1 MSYLASFLSRSAV
14 ITPQQVGQDFNI
26 ESERLVLVKKNNIMQ
41 VLAHLGRLS
50 SWAHSYVRTRESQDC
65 GLDFMYTD
73 LAK

>member
-1 MSYLASFLSRSAV
+1 M
-14 ITPQQVGQDFNI
+14 IH
-26 ESERLVLVKKNNIMQ
+26 IMQ